1 METLVNALFEC
12 ETPNCTPNGKP
23 SYLEF
28 KKEELEKMFG
38 R

>member
-1 METLVNALFEC
+1 MKSLVDDLFSC
-12 ETPNCTPNGKP
+12 QINNTTPNGKP
-23 SYLEF
+23 VFLEF